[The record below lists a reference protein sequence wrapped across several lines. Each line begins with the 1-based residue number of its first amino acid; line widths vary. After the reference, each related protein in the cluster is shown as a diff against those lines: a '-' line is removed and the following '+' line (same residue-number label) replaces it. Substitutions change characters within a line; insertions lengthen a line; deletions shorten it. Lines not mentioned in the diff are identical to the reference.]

1 MTAPLPPAP
10 PIDTRHHAPDAT
22 LPDGTPDRL
31 PSGSPE
37 PIHSLAALGKHPL
50 HPMLIHIPVAALL
63 GLVATDL
70 AWLYTRDPF
79 WMRAGIWLAGVGAGG
94 GWLASAVGLIDLL
107 AVRRI
112 REKIS
117 AWAHALAAVMLLSLA
132 TCNWLLRFAGEHARQ
147 PETALALSLGSAA
160 ATGLAAWLG
169 GRLVYEHAVGVVHP
183 IAPAEDH

>member
-1 MTAPLPPAP
+1 
-10 PIDTRHHAPDAT
+10 
-22 LPDGTPDRL
+22 
-31 PSGSPE
+31 
-37 PIHSLAALGKHPL
+37 
-50 HPMLIHIPVAALL
+50 MLIHIPVAALL

-147 PETALALSLGSAA
+147 PETALALALSLGSAA
-160 ATGLAAWLG
+160 ATSLAAWLG
-169 GRLVYEHAVGVVHP
+169 GRLVYEHAVGVAHR

>member
-1 MTAPLPPAP
+1 MSRPLPPAP

-31 PSGSPE
+31 PPESPE
-37 PIHSLAALGKHPL
+37 PIHSRAALGKHPL
-50 HPMLIHIPVAALL
+50 HPMLIHLPVAALL
-63 GLVATDL
+63 ALVATDL

-79 WMRAGIWLAGVGAGG
+79 WMRAGVWLAGVGAGG
-94 GWLASAVGLIDLL
+94 GWIASAVGLFDLL

-112 REKIS
+112 RDKIS

-132 TCNWLLRFAGEHARQ
+132 TYNWLLRFAGEHARQ
-147 PETALALSLGSAA
+147 PGTALALSLGAA
-160 ATGLAAWLG
+160 VATGLAAWLG

-183 IAPAEDH
+183 IAQSGDG

>member
-1 MTAPLPPAP
+1 
-10 PIDTRHHAPDAT
+10 
-22 LPDGTPDRL
+22 
-31 PSGSPE
+31 
-37 PIHSLAALGKHPL
+37 
-50 HPMLIHIPVAALL
+50 MLIHIPVAALL

-169 GRLVYEHAVGVVHP
+169 GRLVYEHAVGVAHR
-183 IAPAEDH
+183 ILPAEDH

>member
-22 LPDGTPDRL
+22 LPDGTPDHL

-50 HPMLIHIPVAALL
+50 HPMLIHLPVAALI

-94 GWLASAVGLIDLL
+94 GWLASAVGLLDLL

-169 GRLVYEHAVGVVHP
+169 GRLVYEHAVGVAHR

>member
-169 GRLVYEHAVGVVHP
+169 GRLVYEHAVGVAHR